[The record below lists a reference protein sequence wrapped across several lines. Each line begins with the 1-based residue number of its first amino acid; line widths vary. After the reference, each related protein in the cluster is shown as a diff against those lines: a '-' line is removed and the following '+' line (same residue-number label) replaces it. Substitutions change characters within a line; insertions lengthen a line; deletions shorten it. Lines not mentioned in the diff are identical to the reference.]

1 MTTLRRTRPLVLVAL
16 LALALFGGSGCTGSW
31 AQILSQVNWG
41 QVLQAGGQLAGQAL
55 QGQGNGQAAQAV
67 TAFTSN
73 PQVQG
78 MVTNLAGQY
87 FGGAAAGDGAGA
99 KAPAAKA
106 QEPGRPSV
114 IGGQG
119 TTLENANV

>member
-1 MTTLRRTRPLVLVAL
+1 MHALRRTRPLVLVAL

-41 QVLQAGGQLAGQAL
+41 QVLQMGGQLAGQAL
-55 QGQGNGQAAQAV
+55 QNQGNAQAGQAV
-67 TAFTSN
+67 TALANN

-87 FGGAAAGDGAGA
+87 FGGAAAGDAAGA
-99 KAPAAKA
+99 QAPAAKA

-119 TTLENANV
+119 AEAVDANV

>member
-1 MTTLRRTRPLVLVAL
+1 MSTIRRVRPLVLASL

-41 QVLQAGGQLAGQAL
+41 QVLQMGGQLAGQAL
-55 QGQGNGQAAQAV
+55 QGQGNGQAGQAV
-67 TAFTSN
+67 TALANN

-87 FGGAAAGDGAGA
+87 FGGAAAGTATA
-99 KAPAAKA
+99 AQAPAAKA

-119 TTLENANV
+119 TGAVDANV